1 MRAAHSAIRGAWLIG
16 SATALPPLLAYNL
29 TPSATLFNQLLAI
42 AAWGLVLLLA
52 GVRAAPLR
60 TTWAASAALALM
72 MLAALTSPG
81 LNGLPWSLAL
91 QGLALLLS
99 ALLVLQLGASSVAAA
114 PLRPPAESV
123 SSSSGSLW
131 AGFCYGL
138 LLLGLASLLIGIL
151 QVFFPQFTD
160 GNLIARSGI
169 AGRAVGN
176 LRQPNHLASLLMW
189 ACVAAVWLSAAGR
202 LGGVAR
208 RWLLSALLLGLV
220 FGVVLSASRT
230 GMIGVFLL
238 ALWGL
243 LDRRIGRLER
253 WALMATPLM
262 LALSWAALSGWSH
275 ASGQAF
281 GAESRLAEGAGS
293 PSRLAILANAWTL
306 LKMHPWT
313 GVGWGEFNL
322 AWTLTPFPDRPV
334 AFFDHTHNIVMQ
346 LLVELGWPLGLL
358 VLGLLA
364 WSVFAA
370 WRASRHAQGELAL
383 MKRCAFMVVLMIGL
397 HSLLEYPLWYAYF
410 LLPTLFALGVCLA
423 PQTQALDE
431 GRADDRLLP
440 AGALRLGGAL
450 MLAGSLFA
458 VWDYLRVVDI
468 YLPPAKAAPLEAR
481 IERGQ
486 HSVFFAAQADYAA
499 ATTLPSGPAALLA
512 AQRTGHNLIDVRL
525 MMAWS
530 RSLAATG
537 DVDRARYVVAR
548 LREFRSKQAEDWL
561 AECPVLA
568 EAGVAA
574 AAQPFQC
581 QAPQRVY
588 GYREMR

>member
-1 MRAAHSAIRGAWLIG
+1 MQSMSQGQGRPAWGPLL
-16 SATALPPLLAYNL
+16 ATALPPLLAYNL
-29 TPSATLFNQLLAI
+29 TPSATLFNQLLALGAWGAALWLWPVASVGQSQRGGI
-42 AAWGLVLLLA
+42 AAM
-52 GVRAAPLR
+52 RAAV
-60 TTWAASAALALM
+60 
-72 MLAALTSPG
+72 
-81 LNGLPWSLAL
+81 
-91 QGLALLLS
+91 LALLLLLGS
-99 ALLVLQLGASSVAAA
+99 ALLSPWLNDLPMSLAWQAGALLVAALLVLQYGARLGPGGTGSA
-114 PLRPPAESV
+114 P
-123 SSSSGSLW
+123 SLW
-131 AGFCYGL
+131 AGFCWGL
-138 LLLGLASLLIGIL
+138 LAAGLLSLLIGVI
-151 QVFFPQFTD
+151 QVFAPQLAD

-189 ACVAAVWLSAAGR
+189 ACVAAVWLSAAGQ
-202 LGGVAR
+202 LGR
-208 RWLLSALLLGLV
+208 RSRPWLLPVLLFALV

-230 GMIGVFLL
+230 GMLGVVLL

-243 LDRRIGRLER
+243 LDRRLPRAER

-322 AWTLTPFPDRPV
+322 AWSMTPFPDRPV

-364 WSVFAA
+364 GAVAAA
-370 WRASRHAQGELAL
+370 WWASRCAQGELAL
-383 MKRCAFMVVLMIGL
+383 IKRCAFMVVLMIGL

-423 PQTQALDE
+423 PEPAREPAL
-431 GRADDRLLP
+431 
-440 AGALRLGGAL
+440 GARPGTAPTLLRLGGVL
-450 MLAGSLFA
+450 MLAGSTLA

-468 YLPPAKAAPLEAR
+468 YMPPAKAASLESR

-486 HSVFFAAQADYAA
+486 GSLFFSTQADYAA
-499 ATTLPSGPAALLA
+499 ATTWIPGPLALEA
-512 AQRTGHNLIDVRL
+512 AQRTAHNLIDVRL
-525 MMAWS
+525 MMAWAK
-530 RSLAATG
+530 SLNASG
-537 DVDRARYVVAR
+537 DVERARYVVAR
-548 LREFRSKQAEDWL
+548 LREFRSKQGEEWL
-561 AECPVLA
+561 LECEALR
-568 EAGVAA
+568 EAGIRDL
-574 AAQPFQC
+574 PFQC
-581 QAPQRVY
+581 EPPARDF

>member
-1 MRAAHSAIRGAWLIG
+1 MQSMSQGQGRPAWGPLL
-16 SATALPPLLAYNL
+16 ATALPPLLAYNL
-29 TPSATLFNQLLAI
+29 TPSATLFNQLLALG
-42 AAWGLVLLLA
+42 AWGAALLLWPVA
-52 GVRAAPLR
+52 SGGPSLRGGGAAMRAAV
-60 TTWAASAALALM
+60 
-72 MLAALTSPG
+72 
-81 LNGLPWSLAL
+81 
-91 QGLALLLS
+91 LALLLLLGS
-99 ALLVLQLGASSVAAA
+99 ALLSPWLNDLPMSLAWQAGALLVAALLVLQYGARVGPGWSGPA
-114 PLRPPAESV
+114 P
-123 SSSSGSLW
+123 SLW
-131 AGFCYGL
+131 AGFCWGL
-138 LLLGLASLLIGIL
+138 LAAGLLSLLIGVI
-151 QVFFPQFTD
+151 QVFAPQLAD

-189 ACVAAVWLSAAGR
+189 ACVAAVWLSAAGQ
-202 LGGVAR
+202 LGR
-208 RWLLSALLLGLV
+208 RSRPWLLPVLLFALV

-230 GMIGVFLL
+230 GMLGVVLL

-243 LDRRIGRLER
+243 LDRRLPRAER

-262 LALSWAALSGWSH
+262 LALSWAVLSGWSH

-322 AWTLTPFPDRPV
+322 AWTMTPFPDRPV

-358 VLGLLA
+358 VLGLLT
-364 WSVFAA
+364 WVLFAA
-370 WRASRHAQGELAL
+370 WLGSRRAPGGELAL
-383 MKRCAFMVVLMIGL
+383 MRRCAFMVVLMIGL

-423 PQTQALDE
+423 PE
-431 GRADDRLLP
+431 RAPAPRPAVGAGLL
-440 AGALRLGGAL
+440 RMGGVL
-450 MLAGSLFA
+450 MLTGSALA

-468 YLPPAKAAPLEAR
+468 YMPPAKAASLESR

-486 HSVFFAAQADYAA
+486 GSVFFATQADYAA
-499 ATTLPSGPAALLA
+499 ATTWIPGPLALEA
-512 AQRTGHNLIDVRL
+512 AQRTAHNLIDVRL
-525 MMAWS
+525 MMAWAK
-530 RSLAATG
+530 SLNASG
-537 DVDRARYVVAR
+537 DVERARYVVAR
-548 LREFRSKQAEDWL
+548 LREFRSKQGEEWL
-561 AECPVLA
+561 LECEALR
-568 EAGVAA
+568 EAGLRDL
-574 AAQPFQC
+574 PFQC
-581 QAPQRVY
+581 EPAARDF